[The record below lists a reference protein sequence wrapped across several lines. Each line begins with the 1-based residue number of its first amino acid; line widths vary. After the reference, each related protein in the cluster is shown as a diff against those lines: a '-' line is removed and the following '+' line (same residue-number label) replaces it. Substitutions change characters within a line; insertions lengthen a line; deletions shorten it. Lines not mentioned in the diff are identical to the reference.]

1 MAGKQSFVDGNGARV
16 VAGLI
21 ALAAAGLLIWINWHL
36 IVPPPPKEDDDAK
49 LNPEFVACRDQRLTT
64 VNKMK
69 DDGVINDQQFQQF
82 KERAIATCAGQF
94 PPGGS
99 TE

>member
-1 MAGKQSFVDGNGARV
+1 MAGAEKFVDGAGARA

-21 ALAAAGLLIWINWHL
+21 ALAAAGLLLWINWNVL
-36 IVPPPPKEDDDAK
+36 FPPPITEEDDAK
-49 LNPEFVACRDQRLTT
+49 LNPEYVACRDQRLTT

-69 DDGVINDQQFQQF
+69 DDGVINDEQFQQF
-82 KERAIATCAGQF
+82 RERAIATCAGQF

>member
-1 MAGKQSFVDGNGARV
+1 MARTGKFVDGAGARA

-21 ALAAAGLLIWINWHL
+21 ALAAAALLLWIKWSTL
-36 IVPPPPKEDDDAK
+36 FPQPTADEDDAK

-64 VNKMK
+64 VTKMK
-69 DDGVINDQQFQQF
+69 DDGVINDQQFEQF
-82 KERAIATCAGQF
+82 RERAIATCTGQF

>member
-1 MAGKQSFVDGNGARV
+1 MAQHEAFIDGKGARAIAAL
-16 VAGLI
+16 VAVG
-21 ALAAAGLLIWINWHL
+21 AACLLVWINWYTFF
-36 IVPPPPKEDDDAK
+36 PPPSEKADDAK
-49 LNPEFVACRDQRLTT
+49 LNPEFVACRDGRLTT

-69 DDGVINDQQFQQF
+69 QDGVINDQQFQQF